1 MYSADPHQPS
11 WARALVGLVIVG
23 LFISSGHAV
32 YDLICAI
39 HQGSTL
45 QPIAPTHITD
55 RRGRSRFALVPN
67 QRAAWQWT
75 SLLVSSLSI
84 TCIILGLIEGPLSIA
99 LISTQVLH
107 AVMTCVA
114 LFQPS

>member
-55 RRGRSRFALVPN
+55 RRGRSRFALVAN

-75 SLLVSSLSI
+75 SLFVSALSI
-84 TCIILGLIEGPLSIA
+84 TAIILGLIEGPLAVA
-99 LISTQVLH
+99 LVSTQVLH
-107 AVMTCVA
+107 AVMTCVSA
-114 LFQPS
+114 